1 VNQLDLVA
9 LVCCDLGAIVRGR
22 SLPSLELANSLDSGV
37 GWVPANH
44 ALTPLGP
51 LAEVNPF
58 GSTGDLRLRPDAETH
73 VRLEGDSDTTVLE
86 FVLCDIVETDGRPW
100 QCCPREF
107 LRGALAELEL
117 ELGASVMASFEHEFQ
132 LMRAV
137 PAELPFSL
145 AAQRVAEPFA
155 SCVMAALQEAGAEP
169 ERFMAEFADHQYE
182 IPVAPAPGISC
193 ADRSVVVRET
203 VREVARRLGMR
214 ASFAPLTDPSAT
226 GNGAHIHFSL
236 LDGSGAPLLYDS
248 ARPGC
253 LSELAECF
261 AAGILL
267 HADALCALC
276 APSPCSALRLAPH
289 HWSAGAVCVGQRNRE
304 ALLRI
309 PPLLSLADAP
319 SGPEPSGPTLA
330 GTPEG
335 PHPGGHTRTGA
346 GRQADRQAGEAAQ
359 MRLEYRAADAAAN
372 PYLAL
377 GALVRAGLDGVRR
390 ELPAPPIL
398 ELDPSQ
404 LDAAEKARYRVGGL
418 PDSLEGALQALAEDE
433 QARAWMSPLL
443 YDAYVDLKRAELE
456 AVSGLDAGELCSRY
470 AAVY

>member
-1 VNQLDLVA
+1 MSQLDLVA

-22 SLPSLELANSLDSGV
+22 SLPSPELTASLDSGV

-73 VRLEGDSDTTVLE
+73 VRLEGDAHETALE

-100 QCCPREF
+100 ECCPRAF
-107 LRGALAELEL
+107 LREALAELES
-117 ELGASVMASFEHEFQ
+117 ELGARVMASFEHEFQ
-132 LMRAV
+132 LVRDAR
-137 PAELPFSL
+137 AELPFSL
-145 AAQRVAEPFA
+145 AAQRAAEPFA
-155 SCVMAALQEAGAEP
+155 STVMAGLQEAGAEP

-182 IPVAPAPGISC
+182 IPVAPAAGISC
-193 ADRSVVVRET
+193 ADRSVVVREV
-203 VREVARRLGMR
+203 VREIARRHGMR
-214 ASFAPLTDPSAT
+214 ASFAPLAEPSAP

-236 LDGSGAPLLYDS
+236 LDSSGAPLLYDS
-248 ARPGC
+248 ARPAC
-253 LSELAECF
+253 LSELAERF

-267 HADALCALC
+267 HAGALCALC

-304 ALLRI
+304 ALLRV
-309 PPLLSLADAP
+309 PPLLSLAGGEEAP
-319 SGPEPSGPTLA
+319 QL
-330 GTPEG
+330 
-335 PHPGGHTRTGA
+335 
-346 GRQADRQAGEAAQ
+346 
-359 MRLEYRAADAAAN
+359 RLEYRAADAAAN

-390 ELPAPPIL
+390 QLPAPPIL

-404 LDAAEKARYRVGGL
+404 LDAAEMKRYGVAGL
-418 PDSLEGALQALAEDE
+418 PDSLEGALRALADDE

-456 AVSGLDAGELCSRY
+456 AVAELDVGEVCARY